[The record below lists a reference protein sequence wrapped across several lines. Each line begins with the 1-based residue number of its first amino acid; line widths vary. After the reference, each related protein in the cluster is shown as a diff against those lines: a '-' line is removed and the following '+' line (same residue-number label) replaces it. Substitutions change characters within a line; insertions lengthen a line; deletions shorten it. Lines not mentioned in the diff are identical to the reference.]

1 MKNLSRIL
9 WGYALYMIGGAF
21 FLMLPIAHKSG
32 VGLPFID
39 ALFVSASAISTTGL
53 TPVSAAEFSFIGQV
67 GLMMML
73 FVGGLGYMTFGA
85 FLALTIHGTLSTQQH
100 GILKSAFALPSELNV
115 KQFVF
120 STGIYALVVQLLGA
134 FALYFVF
141 QDDPRANPIFSSL
154 FHSISIFTTA
164 GFSIYP
170 NGVETYVLNTAFNV
184 ITIIVAILGSLGFI
198 VATDVASVVRGQRQR
213 LTFTTKIILTMTFG
227 ILFVSTALVYLFGDY
242 TIGDSW
248 WQTIMVIMFEN
259 TNAMTTSGFSTI
271 NLSQVSIGF
280 LMVLMMIL
288 TIGGAPSG
296 TAGGI
301 KVTTVSAIFAA
312 VHSFTRGSKQTY
324 LMGRKIPDTRVQ
336 QAFSNF
342 VIYIVS
348 LVSGIL
354 LLFFIEPDINPLFL
368 MFEAASAL
376 GTTGMSAGITSSLT
390 TLAKFVLIVLMYMGR
405 VGVFTVA
412 AVILV
417 RSRQR
422 QSSAYADADVA
433 V

>member
-1 MKNLSRIL
+1 MKNLWRIL
-9 WGYALYMIGGAF
+9 WGYALYILGGAF
-21 FLMLPIAHKSG
+21 FLMLPIAHQSG

-53 TPVSAAEFSFIGQV
+53 TPVSAAEFSIVGQV

-73 FVGGLGYMTFGA
+73 FVGGLGYMTFSA
-85 FLALTIHGTLSTQQH
+85 FIALTIHGTMSTQQH
-100 GILKSAFALPSELNV
+100 GILKSAFALPKELNV
-115 KQFVF
+115 RQFVF
-120 STGIYALVVQLLGA
+120 STGIYAIVVQLLGA
-134 FALYFVF
+134 IALFFVF
-141 QDDPRANPIFSSL
+141 KDDPRANPIFSSL

-170 NGVETYVLNTAFNV
+170 NGVESYVLDTAFNV
-184 ITIIVAILGSLGFI
+184 ITILVAIFGSLGFI
-198 VATDVASVVRGQRQR
+198 VATDVASVLRGQRKQI
-213 LTFTTKIILTMTFG
+213 TFTTRIILLMTFG
-227 ILFVSTALVYLFGDY
+227 ILFLSTALVFLFGDY
-242 TIGDSW
+242 TIGETW
-248 WQTIMVIMFEN
+248 WQTVMVIMFEN

-280 LMVLMMIL
+280 LMVLMIIL

-301 KVTTVSAIFAA
+301 KVTTASAIFAA
-312 VHSFTRGSKQTY
+312 VRSFAKGDKQAK
-324 LMGRKIPDTRVQ
+324 LMGRAIPDTRVQ

-348 LVSGIL
+348 LVTGIL
-354 LLFFIEPDINPLFL
+354 IIFFIEPDINPLYL

-376 GTTGMSAGITSSLT
+376 GTTGMSAGITADLSSLS
-390 TLAKFVLIVLMYMGR
+390 KLILVILMYMGR

-412 AVILV
+412 AAIVV
-417 RSRQR
+417 QNRKRET
-422 QSSAYADADVA
+422 SAYADVA

>member
-1 MKNLSRIL
+1 
-9 WGYALYMIGGAF
+9 
-21 FLMLPIAHKSG
+21 
-32 VGLPFID
+32 
-39 ALFVSASAISTTGL
+39 
-53 TPVSAAEFSFIGQV
+53 
-67 GLMMML
+67 MMML
-73 FVGGLGYMTFGA
+73 FVGGLGYMTCGA
-85 FLALTIHGTLSTQQH
+85 FLALTIHGTLSTQQY

-198 VATDVASVVRGQRQR
+198 VATDVASVFVCQRER
-213 LTFTTKIILTMTFG
+213 LTFPTKIILTMTFG

-433 V
+433 VTIK

>member
-213 LTFTTKIILTMTFG
+213 LTFTTKNILNMTFG
-227 ILFVSTALVYLFGDY
+227 I
-242 TIGDSW
+242 
-248 WQTIMVIMFEN
+248 
-259 TNAMTTSGFSTI
+259 
-271 NLSQVSIGF
+271 
-280 LMVLMMIL
+280 
-288 TIGGAPSG
+288 
-296 TAGGI
+296 
-301 KVTTVSAIFAA
+301 
-312 VHSFTRGSKQTY
+312 
-324 LMGRKIPDTRVQ
+324 
-336 QAFSNF
+336 
-342 VIYIVS
+342 IY
-348 LVSGIL
+348 
-354 LLFFIEPDINPLFL
+354 D
-368 MFEAASAL
+368 
-376 GTTGMSAGITSSLT
+376 
-390 TLAKFVLIVLMYMGR
+390 
-405 VGVFTVA
+405 
-412 AVILV
+412 
-417 RSRQR
+417 
-422 QSSAYADADVA
+422 
-433 V
+433 

>member
-1 MKNLSRIL
+1 MKNLGRIL
-9 WGYALYMIGGAF
+9 LGYALYMLGGAL

-53 TPVSAAEFSFIGQV
+53 TPVSAADFSLVGQI
-67 GLMMML
+67 GLMIML
-73 FVGGLGYMTFGA
+73 FVGGLGYMTFSA
-85 FLALTIHGTLSTQQH
+85 FITLTIHGTMSTQQH
-100 GILKSAFALPSELNV
+100 GVLKSAFALPKEMNV
-115 KQFVF
+115 KQFIF
-120 STGIYALVVQLLGA
+120 STGIYALTVQLLGA
-134 FALYFVF
+134 LALFFVF
-141 QDDPRANPIFSSL
+141 QGDSRANPAFSAL

-170 NGVETYVLNTAFNV
+170 NGVESYVLNTAFNV
-184 ITIIVAILGSLGFI
+184 ITIVVAIFGSLGFI
-198 VATDVASVVRGQRQR
+198 VATDIASVIRGQRKTI
-213 LTFTTKIILTMTFG
+213 TFTTKIILIMTFG
-227 ILFVSTALVYLFGDY
+227 ILFISTALVFLFGDY
-242 TIGDSW
+242 QIGDTW

-271 NLSQVSIGF
+271 NLSNVSIGF
-280 LMVLMMIL
+280 LMVLMIIL

-301 KVTTVSAIFAA
+301 KITTVSAIFAA
-312 VHSFTRGSKQTY
+312 VRSFAKGSKQAL
-324 LMGRKIPDTRVQ
+324 LMGRSIPDTRVQ

-342 VIYIVS
+342 VIYVGS
-348 LVSGIL
+348 LAIGIL
-354 LLFFIEPDINPLFL
+354 LMFFIEPDMNPLYL

-376 GTTGMSAGITSSLT
+376 GTTGMSAGITADLSSL
-390 TLAKFVLIVLMYMGR
+390 AKLVLIVLMYMGR

-412 AVILV
+412 TVIVV

-422 QSSAYADADVA
+422 ENRRSTYEDVA